1 MDADVVLGALLIFS
15 LRVLGISISTV
26 RVLLMTRGTK
36 LASAA
41 LGFFEVL
48 VYAVAIGK
56 VVQDLSNLPYLFSY
70 CFGFSVGTLLGMWIE
85 ERMAIGYATIHVIS
99 HDHGHEIAEALREA
113 GYGAT
118 ESQAHGKD
126 GYVAAVQTVVR
137 RRDIVDASAVI
148 HQTAPDA
155 FVTIEEARRVEHG
168 YLRTGRQAR

>member
-36 LASAA
+36 LASAV

-99 HDHGHEIAEALREA
+99 HDHGHEIAKALREA

-118 ESQAHGKD
+118 ESRAHGKD

-148 HQTAPDA
+148 GQTAPDA
-155 FVTIEEARRVEHG
+155 FVTIEETRRVEHG